1 VHLPTA
7 GRLLLCRH
15 GQTEFNAGA
24 RFQGQTNTPLS
35 ERGRAQARLLAS
47 RLAGEH
53 IDVAYASDLDRAKE
67 TALIALDGRTESV
80 CHSERSEES
89 VPPGRM
95 LHYVQHDKGRFPT
108 GPLDDQAVPLHLD
121 QRLRE
126 VAFGR
131 WEGLTFA
138 EIRDRFPEDVAGRER
153 DRVHFAMPGGES
165 LAQLAVRAEDF
176 LVDVLPRHQD
186 QSTLV
191 VAHGGTINVLLS
203 NVLDIPLSSWWR
215 LRNHN
220 ANVSLI
226 HFSPDGPRLM
236 HFNDTCHLA
245 ALAELRWP

>member
-1 VHLPTA
+1 LQQVHLPTA

-67 TALIALDGRTESV
+67 TALIALG
-80 CHSERSEES
+80 ER
-89 VPPGRM
+89 P
-95 LHYVQHDKGRFPT
+95 
-108 GPLDDQAVPLHLD
+108 VPLHLD

-131 WEGLTFA
+131 WEGLTFV

-165 LAQLAVRAEDF
+165 LAQLAVRAKDF

-226 HFSPDGPRLM
+226 HLSSDGPRLM